1 MIVIVWIINDIHI
14 EFNDIHWEGCLHIT
28 RRVLQSDW
36 AHEFLHR
43 GTEIGSRG
51 DQTLS
56 PPQQNKMADQ
66 GSATPEYVRTRLVPV
81 FA

>member
-1 MIVIVWIINDIHI
+1 MRLK
-14 EFNDIHWEGCLHIT
+14 G
-28 RRVLQSDW
+28 VLQSDW
-36 AHEFLHR
+36 AHEFLRR

-66 GSATPEYVRTRLVPV
+66 ESATPD
-81 FA
+81 